1 MVFDKKG
8 TLGKLKKGQKYP
20 VGFSGVNVYT
30 EIFRRIKKDNKQKLI
45 YMEEKKLPGQY
56 TANFHYDSSV
66 SEAYLEDII
75 KTLSDFFGLVS
86 VNQNTYVFGNPKNKT
101 LQYKIN
107 FILKEKA
114 GGNITA
120 MQEKGTTVVF
130 NRVLRDRDKGS
141 KFRSAEDILND
152 PKTKKQLDD
161 VFKKAPTKLVNWVHT
176 YYEQQK
182 QFLKYFESD
191 KWDEFV
197 YEGNDF
203 VTFFQAQIKN
213 VARSLDPLIPVG
225 DYTTWNPS
233 DIWAAYDLPTIQKE
247 IKKNLTPKTQNLVE
261 LNSLLVKLFEER
273 KLIGIS
279 LKLIGPG
286 RQAHL
291 TFRNDN
297 PKNMTIGKIERYEM
311 RDIKF
316 KLDNIWEKPDKG
328 AATVYA
334 DYGQHF
340 GINFT
345 RAGNNISYSSQVKN
359 TSAQGGNA
367 PVGMVIKLMNNYVP
381 GNNYSNTQSDYPAS
395 FEDFCNKSDKKFKF
409 EDFKKMYKIVQPHFS
424 GNAPDFEEFAK
435 IGGVLDRS
443 FGDGDA
449 KKARDGRVKLMFLNF
464 FSNAFQIKNPTKQKE
479 FWTDLLYLGMKVGK
493 DFAPHVKIGEK
504 TS

>member
-1 MVFDKKG
+1 MVFDRKG
-8 TLGKLKKGQKYP
+8 NLGKLKKGQKYP

-203 VTFFQAQIKN
+203 VTFSKH
-213 VARSLDPLIPVG
+213 
-225 DYTTWNPS
+225 
-233 DIWAAYDLPTIQKE
+233 K
-247 IKKNLTPKTQNLVE
+247 
-261 LNSLLVKLFEER
+261 
-273 KLIGIS
+273 
-279 LKLIGPG
+279 
-286 RQAHL
+286 
-291 TFRNDN
+291 
-297 PKNMTIGKIERYEM
+297 
-311 RDIKF
+311 
-316 KLDNIWEKPDKG
+316 
-328 AATVYA
+328 
-334 DYGQHF
+334 
-340 GINFT
+340 
-345 RAGNNISYSSQVKN
+345 
-359 TSAQGGNA
+359 
-367 PVGMVIKLMNNYVP
+367 
-381 GNNYSNTQSDYPAS
+381 
-395 FEDFCNKSDKKFKF
+395 
-409 EDFKKMYKIVQPHFS
+409 
-424 GNAPDFEEFAK
+424 
-435 IGGVLDRS
+435 
-443 FGDGDA
+443 
-449 KKARDGRVKLMFLNF
+449 
-464 FSNAFQIKNPTKQKE
+464 
-479 FWTDLLYLGMKVGK
+479 
-493 DFAPHVKIGEK
+493 
-504 TS
+504 